1 MNGPLERHSLN
12 IKKYLFNVLITGES
26 DFYDRNAQLI
36 RDSFLKNPEFRSKEK
51 LPFISFVGTSFLFG
65 GKLENDAKNHMK
77 SNVCISDLCWLA
89 FWH

>member
-1 MNGPLERHSLN
+1 M
-12 IKKYLFNVLITGES
+12 ITGES

-65 GKLENDAKNHMK
+65 EKLENDAKNHMK
-77 SNVCISDLCWLA
+77 SDVLLFRSMLVSILA
-89 FWH
+89 LALFIIHMLTHKSRVQN